1 VIRALLPLLLLVL
14 AACPRR
20 VEGPLLT
27 RAIRLLAETAEK
39 ETTQLTE
46 LRSDLEVDTR
56 DFDRTPHVVATGE
69 TPPFSPEGV
78 EVKLYGDEAGTQ
90 GFQVDNFIF
99 LEVLAA
105 DGAVLRTAIIGYSDP
120 VSQGKETIDNLGRR
134 AFAFEPGE
142 LNLSPLLPER
152 GPIRLR
158 ATVLDYSGIGRV
170 TDVFLRLEPRAA
182 GTGASSDDLRGQ

>member
-1 VIRALLPLLLLVL
+1 VTRALLVIAALAL
-14 AACPRR
+14 AACPKRID
-20 VEGPLLT
+20 GPST
-27 RAIRLLAETAEK
+27 AKAIRLLAETAEK

-46 LRSDLEVDTR
+46 LRPDLEVDTR

-90 GFQVDNFIF
+90 GFQVDNFIL
-99 LEVLAA
+99 LEVLAG
-105 DGAVLRTAIIGYSDP
+105 DGRVLRTAIVGYADP
-120 VSQGKETIDNLGRR
+120 VSQGKETLDNLGRR

-152 GPIRLR
+152 GPVRVR
-158 ATVLDYSGIGRV
+158 ATVLDYYGVGRV

-182 GTGASSDDLRGQ
+182 GAGGDDLRGQ